1 MKTLPSPKRLQAN
14 RRNAR
19 RSTGPRTAA
28 GKQRSAQNAVRHRLS
43 VPLPDD
49 LLDPLR
55 QQVAGLLLASSIP
68 PENADALAETIIG
81 HERVM
86 AAFRKTAYERLRHDR
101 AGRTA
106 PAAARQPHLAT
117 LPLQNPAASGCSRSR
132 AGLSMEERDRLQ
144 AAKDDADQARLFRP
158 ARRER
163 PPKEPD
169 LGRYLRRSWNQL
181 IKSLRRIE

>member
-14 RRNAR
+14 RSNAR
-19 RSTGPRTAA
+19 RSTGPRTQD

-55 QQVAGLLLASSIP
+55 QQVADLLLQSGIP
-68 PENADALAETIIG
+68 PGNADALAETIIG
-81 HERVM
+81 HERAM
-86 AAFRKTAYERLRHDR
+86 AAFRKMAYEHLRHDLV
-101 AGRTA
+101 GRTV
-106 PAAARQPHLAT
+106 PAAARQSHLVS
-117 LPLQNPAASGCSRSR
+117 LPLPDPAASGSSRSR
-132 AGLSMEERDRLQ
+132 AGLSMLERDRLQ

-158 ARRER
+158 PRRER
-163 PPKEPD
+163 PPREPD

-181 IKSLRRIE
+181 IKSLRRIV